1 LLPPFAQL
9 PVWSQP
15 LAGGGQ
21 SWSLPVQTLV
31 FITSLTFIPAI
42 LLMMTSFTRIIIVF
56 GLLRNALG
64 TPSAPPNQVLL
75 GLALFL
81 TFFIMS
87 PVIDKIYTD
96 AYQPF
101 SEDKISMQEALDKGA
116 QPLREF
122 MLRQTR
128 EADLALFA
136 RLANTGEFREEAVPC
151 AFCCQLASTSEL
163 KTAFQIGFTIF
174 IPFLII
180 DLVIASVLMALGMM
194 MVPPAPLPCPLRSCS
209 LCWSMAG
216 SCWSVRWHRVSTVR
230 SENDTRIGH
239 DDGHGGDESCDCRC
253 RSAALVAL
261 VTGLII
267 SILQA
272 ATQINEMTLSFIP
285 ENHRGI
291 CGDYRCRAVDAE
303 SAAGLY
309 AQPVYQPAVYHRL
322 SPMLHVTSD
331 PVGSVARRI
340 SGRCC
345 ASWR

>member
-1 LLPPFAQL
+1 MRRLLSVAPVLLWLITPLAFAQL
-9 PVWSQP
+9 PGITSQP
-15 LAGGGQ
+15 LPGGGQ

-87 PVIDKIYTD
+87 PVIDKIYVD

-101 SEDKISMQEALDKGA
+101 SEEKISMQEALEKGA

-128 EADLALFA
+128 EADLGLFA
-136 RLANTGEFREEAVPC
+136 RLANTGPLQGPEAVPMRILLP
-151 AFCCQLASTSEL
+151 AYVTSEL

-194 MVPPAPLPCPLRSCS
+194 MVPPATIALPFKLMLFVLVDGWQLLVGSLAQSFYSYRGKMTPESVMMMGTEAMKVALALAAPLL
-209 LCWSMAG
+209 
-216 SCWSVRWHRVSTVR
+216 
-230 SENDTRIGH
+230 
-239 DDGHGGDESCDCRC
+239 
-253 RSAALVAL
+253 LVAL

-285 ENHRGI
+285 KIIAVFIAIIIAGPWMLNLLL
-291 CGDYRCRAVDAE
+291 DYVRTLFTNLPYII
-303 SAAGLY
+303 G
-309 AQPVYQPAVYHRL
+309 
-322 SPMLHVTSD
+322 
-331 PVGSVARRI
+331 
-340 SGRCC
+340 
-345 ASWR
+345 

>member
-1 LLPPFAQL
+1 MRRLLSITLAGLWLFSPVALAQL
-9 PVWSQP
+9 PGLVSQP
-15 LAGGGQ
+15 LPGGGQ

-31 FITSLTFIPAI
+31 FITSLTFLPAI

-87 PVIDKIYTD
+87 PVIDKIYVD

-101 SEDKISMQEALDKGA
+101 SEEKISMQEAMEKGA

-136 RLANTGEFREEAVPC
+136 RLANSGPLQGPEAVPMRILLP
-151 AFCCQLASTSEL
+151 AYVTSEL

-194 MVPPAPLPCPLRSCS
+194 MVPPATIALPFKLMLFVLVDGWQLLVGSLAQSFYSSRREMTPESVMMMGTEAMKVALALAAPLL
-209 LCWSMAG
+209 
-216 SCWSVRWHRVSTVR
+216 
-230 SENDTRIGH
+230 
-239 DDGHGGDESCDCRC
+239 
-253 RSAALVAL
+253 LVAL

-285 ENHRGI
+285 KIVAVFIAIIVAGPWMLNLLL
-291 CGDYRCRAVDAE
+291 DYVRTLF
-303 SAAGLY
+303 SNIPYIIG
-309 AQPVYQPAVYHRL
+309 
-322 SPMLHVTSD
+322 
-331 PVGSVARRI
+331 
-340 SGRCC
+340 
-345 ASWR
+345 

>member
-1 LLPPFAQL
+1 MRRLLSVAPVLLWLVTPLAFAQL
-9 PVWSQP
+9 PGITSQP
-15 LAGGGQ
+15 LPGGGQ

-87 PVIDKIYTD
+87 PVIDKIYVD

-101 SEDKISMQEALDKGA
+101 SEEKISMQEALEKGA

-128 EADLALFA
+128 EADLGLFA
-136 RLANTGEFREEAVPC
+136 RLANT
-151 AFCCQLASTSEL
+151 L
-163 KTAFQIGFTIF
+163 
-174 IPFLII
+174 
-180 DLVIASVLMALGMM
+180 
-194 MVPPAPLPCPLRSCS
+194 
-209 LCWSMAG
+209 
-216 SCWSVRWHRVSTVR
+216 
-230 SENDTRIGH
+230 
-239 DDGHGGDESCDCRC
+239 
-253 RSAALVAL
+253 LVAL

-285 ENHRGI
+285 KIIAVFIAIIIAGPWMLNLLL
-291 CGDYRCRAVDAE
+291 DYVRTLFTNLPYII
-303 SAAGLY
+303 G
-309 AQPVYQPAVYHRL
+309 
-322 SPMLHVTSD
+322 
-331 PVGSVARRI
+331 
-340 SGRCC
+340 
-345 ASWR
+345 

>member
-1 LLPPFAQL
+1 MRRLLSVAPVLLCLVTPLAFAQL
-9 PVWSQP
+9 PGITSQP
-15 LAGGGQ
+15 LPGGGQ

-87 PVIDKIYTD
+87 PVIDKIYVD

-101 SEDKISMQEALDKGA
+101 SEEKISMQEALEKGA

-128 EADLALFA
+128 EADLGLFA
-136 RLANTGEFREEAVPC
+136 RLANTGPLQGPEAVPMRILP
-151 AFCCQLASTSEL
+151 AYVTSEL

-194 MVPPAPLPCPLRSCS
+194 MVPPATIALPFKLM
-209 LCWSMAG
+209 LF
-216 SCWSVRWHRVSTVR
+216 VLV
-230 SENDTRIGH
+230 
-239 DDGHGGDESCDCRC
+239 DGWQ
-253 RSAALVAL
+253 LL
-261 VTGLII
+261 
-267 SILQA
+267 
-272 ATQINEMTLSFIP
+272 
-285 ENHRGI
+285 
-291 CGDYRCRAVDAE
+291 
-303 SAAGLY
+303 
-309 AQPVYQPAVYHRL
+309 
-322 SPMLHVTSD
+322 
-331 PVGSVARRI
+331 VGSLAQ
-340 SGRCC
+340 SFY
-345 ASWR
+345 S